1 MEHVHVP
8 TLKCK
13 LMTFLIHLD
22 YIDAYFRKG
31 KDTNAWISGNIY
43 APTASVLNINTYS
56 TQRWAAAAA
65 AKSLQSCLTLC
76 DPIDGSPLGSSVPGI
91 FQAIVLEWVAIAF
104 SKRWARA
111 SEMLVITTWATPK
124 LLSGGSWGQEIRF
137 HYSLAWLVF
146 VVTFLC

>member
-111 SEMLVITTWATPK
+111 SEMLVITT
-124 LLSGGSWGQEIRF
+124 
-137 HYSLAWLVF
+137 
-146 VVTFLC
+146 